1 MQFAI
6 NNFLL
11 EFILSR
17 EKCSMPEPF
26 GANHQYVDNCSGSS
40 FTMRTKG
47 HTGGTSGAIHPS
59 CNFDPPTMGG
69 PITTNHPDIDSTV
82 NLLTSSDSMTP
93 PVSKLYVFDKAVEVQ
108 IKCQIMMNNNY
119 VAPF

>member
-1 MQFAI
+1 
-6 NNFLL
+6 
-11 EFILSR
+11 
-17 EKCSMPEPF
+17 MPEPL
-26 GANHQYVDNCSGSS
+26 GANHQYVDNYPGSS

-69 PITTNHPDIDSTV
+69 PIAAMGTNYPDIDSKV
-82 NLLTSSDSMTP
+82 NFLTSSDSMTP

-108 IKCQIMMNNNY
+108 IKCLIMMNNNY